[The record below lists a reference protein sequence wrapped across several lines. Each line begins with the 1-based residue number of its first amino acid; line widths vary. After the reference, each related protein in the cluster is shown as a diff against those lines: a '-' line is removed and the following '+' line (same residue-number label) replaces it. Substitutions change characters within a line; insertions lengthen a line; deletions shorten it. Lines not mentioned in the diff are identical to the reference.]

1 MSTLFDLTGKTAIL
15 TGASKG
21 LGLAMATALAE
32 HGAQVAISARN
43 QGQLDVAAEKI
54 NQICDREAAIPIT
67 ANAGN
72 RAALKHLV
80 EQVRIRAGS
89 IDIVIGNAGVSPFL
103 GLTSKIPDSAYEKI
117 MTTNVQ
123 SNLWLSQLTV
133 PDMVKKG
140 VGSVIFTASVAALK
154 PSEQLGTYGMSKLAL
169 IGLMR
174 NLAQEFGP
182 KGVRFNAICPGLI
195 KTDFARKLWDNPKV
209 EERVK
214 QQIPLRRLGDADDLK
229 GLAVFL
235 ASDASR
241 YMTGQALTVCGGS
254 NMWA

>member
-1 MSTLFDLTGKTAIL
+1 
-15 TGASKG
+15 
-21 LGLAMATALAE
+21 
-32 HGAQVAISARN
+32 
-43 QGQLDVAAEKI
+43 
-54 NQICDREAAIPIT
+54 
-67 ANAGN
+67 
-72 RAALKHLV
+72 
-80 EQVRIRAGS
+80 
-89 IDIVIGNAGVSPFL
+89 
-103 GLTSKIPDSAYEKI
+103 

-123 SNLWLSQLTV
+123 SNLWLAQLTV

-140 VGSVIFTASVAALK
+140 AGSVIFTASVAALK

-169 IGLMR
+169 IGLTR

-182 KGVRFNAICPGLI
+182 HGVRFNAICPGLI
-195 KTDFARKLWDNPKV
+195 RTDFARELWENPKV
-209 EERVK
+209 EDRIQ
-214 QQIPLRRLGDADDLK
+214 QQIPLRRLGEADDIK

>member
-43 QGQLDVAAEKI
+43 QGKLDVAAEKI
-54 NQICDREAAIPIT
+54 NQICNREAAIPIA

-103 GLTSKIPDSAYEKI
+103 GPTSKIPDSAYEKI

-140 VGSVIFTASVAALK
+140 VGSVIFTASIAALK